1 MRELEILMRPTKVNG
16 VNNLH
21 FNGDSQVFIRWM
33 AREVVGRNTYLN
45 NLLKDEKLLERA
57 FS

>member
-1 MRELEILMRPTKVNG
+1 MVGTNNKVDMRALEILMRPTKVNG

-21 FNGDSQVFIRWM
+21 LYGDSQVIIQWM

-45 NLLKDEKLLERA
+45 NLLK
-57 FS
+57 